1 MSGSSAA
8 SMDQHEKQFLS
19 KSDDT
24 HSIFESNEGNI
35 SVNTCTIL
43 DFQNSADTFVYLLA
57 LVWSRL
63 KHLIDKWHT
72 QMTNNTHVYR
82 FTKTYISFFL
92 FVFRCWCLLCC
103 CTFRLHLLLRLLLK
117 RKKY

>member
-8 SMDQHEKQFLS
+8 NVHQHEKQFLS

-24 HSIFESNEGNI
+24 HSIFESNEGKM

-43 DFQNSADTFVYLLA
+43 DFQNSADTFVYLLD
-57 LVWSRL
+57 LMWSRL

-72 QMTNNTHVYR
+72 QVTNSTH
-82 FTKTYISFFL
+82 I
-92 FVFRCWCLLCC
+92 
-103 CTFRLHLLLRLLLK
+103 
-117 RKKY
+117 